1 MSLVTAA
8 VDRLRSRPC
17 TVAALVLA
25 DHDEHLQQRSVD
37 VRTAVGSEV
46 GERLRRLLGSQGA
59 LVSADHVRGRFVFV
73 MPDGSRRRVRRR
85 LHDLARE
92 VAPPPVRLEDGS
104 EHSVQAGVG
113 WARHERCREDLS
125 SLAASGRL
133 PTEIVHTA
141 VAAAG
146 DSLRQRDLV
155 AKAATDT
162 DPRRRVPTNRRLAAQ
177 ITGSLALSFVLPF
190 LFLVLANAVG
200 VDLGDT
206 VYVLVVAS
214 LVLTASLLVNESLHA
229 YTPAPLPPRPE
240 TAPPRASAIIAAYLP
255 NEAATIGE
263 TIRHFLR
270 QDYSGG
276 LEIILAY
283 NRGSDGERL
292 PVEDELTQLALKRPE
307 LRLLH
312 VRDSTSKAQNVN
324 AALTVVTGEFVGIFD
339 ADHHPMPG
347 AFDRA
352 WHWLGAREGGP
363 VADVVQGHCVVR
375 NSADSMVASTV
386 AAEFEQIYAV
396 AHPGRTAMHGF
407 GVFGGS
413 NGFWRTEVLR
423 RTRLR
428 ADRLTEDIDSSIRA
442 LISGY
447 EIATDP
453 GLVSRE
459 LAPVTVRAL
468 WRQRSRWAQG
478 WFEVSLNLLLPAL
491 RSRRLS
497 LRQKAGVVSLMVW
510 RELSPWL
517 TALPLPLI
525 AFFYW
530 RDGTVD
536 WSTALFVLTAVYTL
550 SAGPVQAFTAWRLAV
565 PELRWRAHIFLPYML
580 FTSMM
585 YSELKNLIVRV
596 AQIKHLMGERHW
608 AVTPR
613 AQATPAVLRH
623 VGPARAV
630 LPAQRRTTEQVAS

>member
-1 MSLVTAA
+1 M
-8 VDRLRSRPC
+8 
-17 TVAALVLA
+17 VAALVLA
-25 DHDEHLQQRSVD
+25 EHDEHLRQRSVA
-37 VRTAVGSEV
+37 VRTAVGTEV
-46 GERLRRLLGSQGA
+46 HRRLLPLLGEDGV
-59 LVSADHVRGRFVFV
+59 LISADVAKGCFVFAI
-73 MPDGSRRRVRRR
+73 PDAAPHRIRRR
-85 LHDLARE
+85 LHDLARD
-92 VAPPPVRLEDGS
+92 VAPLPVLVEDGS

-113 WARHERCREDLS
+113 WARYERCRVDLAM
-125 SLAASGRL
+125 LTTPGRL
-133 PTEIVHTA
+133 PEDVVHVA
-141 VAAAG
+141 IAAAG

-162 DPRRRVPTNRRLAAQ
+162 DPRRRVPTTRRLAAQ
-177 ITGSLALSFVLPF
+177 IAGSIILSSVLPW
-190 LFLVLANAVG
+190 LLLVGAHALG
-200 VDLGDT
+200 VDLGDA
-206 VYVLVVAS
+206 VYVVVVAS
-214 LVLTASLLVNESLHA
+214 LVLTAALLINESLHA
-229 YTPAPLPPRPE
+229 YTPAPLPPRPDGP
-240 TAPPRASAIIAAYLP
+240 PPRASAIIAAYLP

-270 QDYSGG
+270 QDYPGG
-276 LEIILAY
+276 LEIVLAY
-283 NRGSDGERL
+283 NRGPDDERL
-292 PVEDELTQLALKRPE
+292 PVEDELARLAARCPQ

-312 VRDSTSKAQNVN
+312 VRDSTSKAQNIN

-339 ADHHPMPG
+339 ADHHPMRG
-347 AFDRA
+347 AFERA
-352 WHWLGAREGGP
+352 WHWLGVREGGH

-375 NSADSMVASTV
+375 NSADSFVASTV

-423 RTRLR
+423 RIRLR
-428 ADRLTEDIDSSIRA
+428 ADRLTEDIDGSIRA
-442 LISGY
+442 LLAGHTIT
-447 EIATDP
+447 TDP

-459 LAPVTVRAL
+459 LAPVSLPAL

-478 WFEVSLNLLLPAL
+478 WFEVSLHLLLPAL

-497 LRQKAGVVSLMVW
+497 ARQKVGVLSLLAW

-517 TALPLPLI
+517 SALPLPLI
-525 AFFYW
+525 AYFYW

-536 WSTALFVLTAVYTL
+536 WSTALFVVTALYTM

-565 PELRWRAHIFLPYML
+565 PELRWRAHLFLPYIL
-580 FTSMM
+580 VTALI

-613 AQATPAVLRH
+613 TASAPALEVS
-623 VGPARAV
+623 AAAV
-630 LPAQRRTTEQVAS
+630 PAQRRRVPAQVAS